1 MSRIPELQREELDAE
16 GQRLY
21 DEILTARGSTA
32 GPFRVWLHSPE
43 FVRRATQLGEFLRYH
58 TGLLPRLSELVI
70 LITARLQESDVEW
83 AIHEPL
89 APKAGLRD
97 DVIEALRNRGRPT
110 FDSDE
115 ERAIYD
121 YSEELHRTH
130 TIDEETLHQL
140 IEALGKK
147 AAVEVIEPLRSA
159 ATPSFTVAEER
170 AMFDFCEQLH
180 RAHTVKEEN
189 VPSTRCSA
197 RQQSRSR
204 GERPLRFYTDG
215 RNDTKCFWHRHF
227 RPTPKPPEIT
237 PKRENENP
245 YRLLLPLRTRL

>member
-130 TIDEETLHQL
+130 TINEETLHQL

-180 RAHTVKEEN
+180 RAHTVEEETFRQLVATLGN
-189 VPSTRCSA
+189 KAAVEVTALCGSTPMVA
-197 RQQSRSR
+197 MTLNAF
-204 GERPLRFYTDG
+204 GIGTLG
-215 RNDTKCFWHRHF
+215 R
-227 RPTPKPPEIT
+227 
-237 PKRENENP
+237 
-245 YRLLLPLRTRL
+245 RLNHQK

>member
-58 TGLLPRLSELVI
+58 TDLLPRLSELII

-121 YSEELHRTH
+121 YSEQLHRTH

-147 AAVEVIEPLRSA
+147 AAVEVIGPLRSA

-180 RAHTVKEEN
+180 RAHTVEEETFRQLVATLGN
-189 VPSTRCSA
+189 KAAVEVTAPCGSTPMVA
-197 RQQSRSR
+197 MTLNAF
-204 GERPLRFYTDG
+204 GIGTLG
-215 RNDTKCFWHRHF
+215 R
-227 RPTPKPPEIT
+227 
-237 PKRENENP
+237 
-245 YRLLLPLRTRL
+245 RLNHQK

>member
-115 ERAIYD
+115 ERAI
-121 YSEELHRTH
+121 SSNCTAR
-130 TIDEETLHQL
+130 ETLHQL
-140 IEALGKK
+140 IEVLGKRQ
-147 AAVEVIEPLRSA
+147 PLRSLRRFRSA
-159 ATPSFTVAEER
+159 ATPSFTVAEET

-180 RAHTVKEEN
+180 RAHTVEEEN
-189 VPSTRCSA
+189 VPSTRCNA

-204 GERPLRFYTDG
+204 GDRPLRFYTDG
-215 RNDTKCFWHRHF
+215 RDDTKCFWHRHSG
-227 RPTPKPPEIT
+227 RCLNHQKQHPNAK
-237 PKRENENP
+237 
-245 YRLLLPLRTRL
+245 